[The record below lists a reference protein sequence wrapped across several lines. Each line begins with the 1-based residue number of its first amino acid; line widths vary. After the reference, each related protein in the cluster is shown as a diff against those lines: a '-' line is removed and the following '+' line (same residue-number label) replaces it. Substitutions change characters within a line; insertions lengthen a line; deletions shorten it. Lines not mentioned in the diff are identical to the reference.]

1 MSVVYELRRIRK
13 ALRKLSRKLR
23 LLEKELGKGKEDI
36 KDWVWF

>member
-23 LLEKELGKGKEDI
+23 LLEKELGKEDI